1 MKKMIAMAAAG
12 ALLTSISLAGFA
24 AEKSVEDKCKE
35 EAVKEKIAADKVDA
49 YVKTCV
55 KKHAKMEGAAPAT
68 APAAPAAP
76 GK

>member
-1 MKKMIAMAAAG
+1 MNKLIALTTAG
-12 ALLTSISLAGFA
+12 ALLATISLAGFA

-35 EAVKEKIAADKVDA
+35 EAVKEKIATDKVDA

-55 KKHAKMEGAAPAT
+55 KKHTKAEGSMPAPAT
-68 APAAPAAP
+68 S